1 MRKKILKDMIHNAE
15 YKLQTAQAPQIGRV
29 KPNRDIYKEK

>member
-1 MRKKILKDMIHNAE
+1 MIHGAE
-15 YKLQTAQAPQIGRV
+15 YKLQTAQAPKKEMGRV